1 MNGVVARSRPIVG
14 DDAESFVVPGVVAA
28 PSRGSFE
35 RRRTSARRALT
46 VLVLIAVGATS
57 AVQIQGFTLTMLA
70 PVCLLLAPA
79 LLLTRPSLGQWLP
92 LALAVIGFAA
102 FCVSAQINHLSL
114 VDQRVQQ
121 WAAFAL
127 YFVGFL
133 VLAGRDLLRIFSI
146 YCGIAIGAAAYSILP
161 GSASA
166 GFYGSTADV
175 WKYGVGQWVVII
187 LLFCLVLL
195 KVPLPLQALSLLLIA
210 IFSLSADYRS
220 LATNCA
226 LASVITLVGWLAANR
241 VPRWA
246 QLAFVAVSATTM
258 YAIVPR
264 LAADGLL
271 SDAIKRKTEAQLA
284 EGVPLILAGR
294 TESPLSISAI
304 LDRPWFGWA
313 SANNISAEVFD
324 RAKSLA
330 ISLGFD
336 PAVPIESGWYFA
348 NGDVSLHSVL
358 LGSWAEGG
366 LFAALLPLGLVI
378 AALAMV
384 WNASRYGR
392 WSVLVITVSLQAVW
406 DLFFSP
412 WSYGFLSGFAILAVV
427 FAARHM
433 PSQSHLDV
441 KEVGR

>member
-161 GSASA
+161 VAHPQAST
-166 GFYGSTADV
+166 GRRRMYGNT
-175 WKYGVGQWVVII
+175 
-187 LLFCLVLL
+187 
-195 KVPLPLQALSLLLIA
+195 
-210 IFSLSADYRS
+210 
-220 LATNCA
+220 
-226 LASVITLVGWLAANR
+226 
-241 VPRWA
+241 
-246 QLAFVAVSATTM
+246 
-258 YAIVPR
+258 
-264 LAADGLL
+264 
-271 SDAIKRKTEAQLA
+271 
-284 EGVPLILAGR
+284 
-294 TESPLSISAI
+294 
-304 LDRPWFGWA
+304 
-313 SANNISAEVFD
+313 
-324 RAKSLA
+324 
-330 ISLGFD
+330 
-336 PAVPIESGWYFA
+336 
-348 NGDVSLHSVL
+348 
-358 LGSWAEGG
+358 
-366 LFAALLPLGLVI
+366 
-378 AALAMV
+378 
-384 WNASRYGR
+384 
-392 WSVLVITVSLQAVW
+392 VW
-406 DLFFSP
+406 DSGSSSSCCSAWFSSKSP
-412 WSYGFLSGFAILAVV
+412 YRFKRCRYCS
-427 FAARHM
+427 
-433 PSQSHLDV
+433 SQYSV
-441 KEVGR
+441 